1 MMRDAPYA
9 KRAKVIVVNNV
20 VGAGIGLQAQVKFIN
35 GKLNQTINDDI
46 ETAWSEWTIN
56 NRCHTGGIL
65 HFADIERL
73 AMGQIFETGE
83 IFIRKHYQ
91 RFADSPIPFAL
102 EIIEPERVI
111 DEFQPS
117 TSIPDATVRL
127 GIESDAFRRPIAYW
141 IRKLH
146 PGEIR
151 YSAGETDRIERVP
164 ADQIYHLKV
173 TDRWP
178 QTRGEPWLHAVIR
191 KLNDVDGYSEA
202 EIIAARAA
210 SCYMATIETE
220 HEYGDI
226 VPEQP
231 QNPNTREIALEPGIV
246 ERLNPGEKL
255 NLIDPKRPNA
265 NIDPFMRMMLREIA
279 AGTGVSYESLS
290 RDYSQSNYSSS
301 RLALLDDR
309 DLWRVLQLWFIRN
322 FRMPLHRDWLQQ
334 AILARAITSIS
345 IENYALD
352 IPKYSAVRFK
362 PRGWTWVDPEKEIAG
377 AKEGIKSGFTTT
389 TEVVALTGG
398 GRDIED
404 ILDERRNE
412 LDLMREKGLMFDT
425 DPQSPEFIKKPM
437 TGPGQPRDSKE
448 GTKRKLI
455 AYPGNI
461 AMGGE

>member
-9 KRAKVIVVNNV
+9 KRAKIIVVNNV
-20 VGAGIGLQAQVKFIN
+20 VGAGIGMQGQVKSGD
-35 GKLNQTINDDI
+35 GKLVKRINDEI
-46 ETAWSEWTIN
+46 ETAWEEWTLN
-56 NRCHTGGIL
+56 TRCHTGGIL
-65 HFADIERL
+65 HFADIERM

-83 IFIRKHYQ
+83 IFIRKYY
-91 RFADSPIPFAL
+91 RPFGDSSIPFGL
-102 EIIEPERVI
+102 EVIEPERVI

-117 TSIPDATVRL
+117 AFIPDATVRL
-127 GIESDAFRRPIAYW
+127 GVESDEFRRPLAYW

-151 YSAGETDRIERVP
+151 YSAQETDSVERVP
-164 ADQIYHLKV
+164 AEQIYHLRV
-173 TDRWP
+173 VERWP
-178 QTRGEPWLHAVIR
+178 QTRGEPWLHAVLR

-210 SCYMATIETE
+210 ACYMATIETE
-220 HEYGDI
+220 QDFGDA
-226 VPEQP
+226 VEGT
-231 QNPNTREIALEPGIV
+231 PNTREITMEPGII
-246 ERLNPGEKL
+246 ERLNPREKL
-255 NLIDPKRPNA
+255 NFLNPSRPNSQ
-265 NIDPFMRMMLREIA
+265 IDPFMRLMLREVA

-322 FRMPLHRDWLQQ
+322 FRMPLHREWLQQ
-334 AILARAITSIS
+334 AILARAISTIP
-345 IENYALD
+345 IEKYALD
-352 IPKYSAVRFK
+352 LPKYSAVRFK
-362 PRGWTWVDPEKEIAG
+362 PRGWTWIDPEGEISA
-377 AKEGIKSGFTTT
+377 AKDAIKAGFTTN

-425 DPQSPEFIKKPM
+425 DPQSPEFKKEKPPVLKL
-437 TGPGQPRDSKE
+437 TDGSKA
-448 GTKRKLI
+448 KLI
-455 AYPGNI
+455 SHPANI
-461 AMGGE
+461 ATGGE